1 MSESSRYELARRL
14 ADSLHATYGL
24 LDARV
29 WLRDGDTQD
38 YLTIISPT
46 VTQADQIIEATADEL
61 KARRPLGLGADLK
74 GELGFVEVPGW
85 QSMEEDR
92 RKAIAA
98 RIDEAAQAMAAA
110 AAISSATSESPRKII
125 VADEDA
131 ALRRS
136 VRAVL
141 HVAGFEVVEASD
153 GRMAIEKVRAEL
165 PDLLLMAWLLPAV
178 SGGDVARELKKDAA
192 TREIPIVIMV
202 TAVATMDDRVEALD
216 AGIQDFM
223 FKPFDFREL
232 LARIEMQVRWRKLL
246 GHDVEPAASVSVAP
260 KTSEESIG
268 PELAHLNAILERK
281 DFDAALK
288 EAMSAAEFSEGRG
301 EFEGAAQA
309 YVLASQAAD
318 GARRPEL
325 ANKLQRLAGTMYLRL
340 AENSRDTAKI
350 QLGYTMSARMFLM
363 AGNLVLAEQ
372 AAEHAP
378 SPAAGSNA

>member
-1 MSESSRYELARRL
+1 MSESNRYELARRL
-14 ADSLHATYGL
+14 ADSLHGTYGL

-29 WLRDGDTQD
+29 WLRDGDTED

-46 VTQADQIIEATADEL
+46 VTQADQIIEATAGEL
-61 KARRPLGLGADLK
+61 KARRPLGLGADLN
-74 GELGFVEVPGW
+74 GDLGYVEIPGW

-92 RKAIAA
+92 RNAIAA
-98 RIDEAAQAMAAA
+98 RIGEAAQAMAAA
-110 AAISSATSESPRKII
+110 AAISSATSESPRKIV

-141 HVAGFEVVEASD
+141 HVAGYEVVEASD
-153 GRMAIEKVRAEL
+153 GRSAIEKVRAEL
-165 PDLLLMAWLLPAV
+165 PDLLLMAWLLPAI
-178 SGGDVARELKKDAA
+178 SGREVASELKKDPT
-192 TREIPIVIMV
+192 TRHVPIVIMV
-202 TAVATMDDRVEALD
+202 TATASMDDKVAALD
-216 AGIQDFM
+216 AGVQDFM

-232 LARIEMQVRWRKLL
+232 LARIEMQVRRRKLL

-260 KTSEESIG
+260 TVAQESIG
-268 PELAHLNAILERK
+268 PELAHLNALLESK
-281 DFDAALK
+281 DYDGLLK
-288 EAMSAAEFSEGRG
+288 EAMAAAEFSEGRG

-309 YVLASQAAD
+309 YALASQAAD

-350 QLGYTMSARMFLM
+350 QLGYTMSAKMFLM
-363 AGNLVLAEQ
+363 AGNLVLAQQ
-372 AAEHAP
+372 AAERAAP
-378 SPAAGSNA
+378 PARSTA

>member
-1 MSESSRYELARRL
+1 MSESNRYELARRL
-14 ADSLHATYGL
+14 ADSLHGTYGL

-29 WLRDGDTQD
+29 WLRDGDTED

-46 VTQADQIIEATADEL
+46 VTQADQIIEATAGEL
-61 KARRPLGLGADLK
+61 KARRPLGLGADLN
-74 GELGFVEVPGW
+74 GDLGYVEIPGW

-92 RKAIAA
+92 RNAIAA
-98 RIDEAAQAMAAA
+98 RIGEAAQAMAAA
-110 AAISSATSESPRKII
+110 AAISTATSESPRKIV

-141 HVAGFEVVEASD
+141 HVAGYEVVEASD
-153 GRMAIEKVRAEL
+153 GRSAIEKVRAEL
-165 PDLLLMAWLLPAV
+165 PDLLLMAWLLPAI
-178 SGGDVARELKKDAA
+178 SGREVASELKKDPT
-192 TREIPIVIMV
+192 TRHVPIVIMV
-202 TAVATMDDRVEALD
+202 TATASMDDKVAALD
-216 AGIQDFM
+216 AGVQDFM

-232 LARIEMQVRWRKLL
+232 LARIEMQVRRRKLL

-260 KTSEESIG
+260 TVAKELIG
-268 PELAHLNAILERK
+268 PELAHLNALLESK
-281 DFDAALK
+281 DYDGLLK
-288 EAMSAAEFSEGRG
+288 EAMAAAEFSEGRG

-309 YVLASQAAD
+309 YALASQAAD

-350 QLGYTMSARMFLM
+350 QLGYTMSVKMFLV
-363 AGNLVLAEQ
+363 AGNLVLAQQ
-372 AAEHAP
+372 AAERAAP
-378 SPAAGSNA
+378 PARSTA